1 MEKNKELILPSDIW
15 MRRTPGQ
22 RVSLEDDPGRSG
34 PGLTPDSSGLPW
46 KGDLA
51 PEIVCHFGAERILP
65 LLDAYGGEIEG
76 VKAGTDS
83 EHLHRMRV
91 VSRRL
96 RAALRTFRSCLPRK
110 RYRKIFSGTRA
121 ITRSLGEARDAD
133 VQIAQLKR
141 MRKRIAAGQK
151 TKEKADSEALL
162 EAIRF
167 LLVKIR
173 RERAGHQRD
182 VVLAVEKYERQKQPE
197 AIREVF
203 GSFATPYHHRRVR
216 GEEST
221 LTLLAA
227 ENIGE
232 CLAGLLSYE
241 PWLQHPDAI
250 LEHHAM
256 RISAKHLRY
265 TLETFAPLYR
275 RGLKKYIARA
285 ARIQQLLGDVHD
297 NDVWIETVTRII
309 LKERSRPRAPED
321 PAQPGPAA
329 IAGLK
334 AFLRVK
340 ERERVRVYRRTVTYW
355 NRVCRAGLWEELGK
369 EVFSGLKERFSRGVT
384 LPDAEKR
391 EKIEEF
397 VRSWP
402 GAPVHSRLV
411 AHLSLEL
418 FDQLHPLHNL
428 TAKERNLLEYAALLH
443 DTGLKRRGKARER
456 QSARA
461 IQRAAGLPLSLK
473 ERGEISL
480 LVSASRGGDSWE
492 ARPYFTL
499 LPKDEQ
505 EAIRQLAGLLMVADA
520 LDEGHRGRVRS
531 VACDVT
537 PDAVTCNVQASSD
550 CFREIAMAAERDA
563 TFERAFGR
571 ALRFVQ
577 ASREGLPGEVMV
589 IPAASGRSV
598 ER

>member
-1 MEKNKELILPSDIW
+1 

-22 RVSLEDDPGRSG
+22 RATGEEDPGRSG
-34 PGLTPDSSGLPW
+34 PGLPPDSSGLPG
-46 KGDLA
+46 KRDLA
-51 PEIVCHFGAERILP
+51 PEIVCRFAAQRILP
-65 LLDAYGGEIEG
+65 LLDIYRGEIDG

-91 VSRRL
+91 ASRRL

-110 RYRKIFSGTRA
+110 RYRKIFSGTRV

-133 VQIAQLKR
+133 VQIAQLKKI
-141 MRKRIAAGQK
+141 RKRIAARQK
-151 TKEKADSEALL
+151 IKEKTDSEVLL

-167 LLVKIR
+167 LLIKIR
-173 RERAGHQRD
+173 REREGYQRD
-182 VVLAVEKYERQKQPE
+182 VVLAVEKYERQQQPE

-203 GSFATPYHHRRVR
+203 GSFSLPHRQRR
-216 GEEST
+216 IPGEEST
-221 LTLLAA
+221 LTLLAV

-232 CLAGLLSYE
+232 CLADLLSYE

-285 ARIQQLLGDVHD
+285 ARMQQLLGDVHD

-334 AFLRVK
+334 VFLRER
-340 ERERVRVYRRTVTYW
+340 ERERVRVFRRTVTYW
-355 NRVCRAGLWEELGK
+355 NLLSRGGIWKELEREIVSGFRARYSREISIPE
-369 EVFSGLKERFSRGVT
+369 KERK
-384 LPDAEKR
+384 D
-391 EKIEEF
+391 KIEEF
-397 VRSWP
+397 VLTCS
-402 GAPVHSRLV
+402 GSPVHSRLV
-411 AHLSLEL
+411 AGLSLEL
-418 FDQLHPLHNL
+418 FDNLQPLHNL
-428 TAKERNLLEYAALLH
+428 TVKERNLLEFAALLH

-456 QSARA
+456 QSARV
-461 IQRAAGLPLSLK
+461 IQQAAKLPLSLQ
-473 ERGEISL
+473 ERGAIGL
-480 LVSASRGGDSWE
+480 LVYAHRGRDGWE
-492 ARPYFTL
+492 ARPYFNI

-520 LDEGHRGRVRS
+520 LDEGHRGRVS
-531 VACDVT
+531 SATCGMT
-537 PDAVTCNVQASSD
+537 PDAVTCTVQVSSD
-550 CFREIAMAAERDA
+550 SSREIAAAAERSV

-571 ALRFVQ
+571 ALRFMQ
-577 ASREGLPGEVMV
+577 ASGEGLPGEAGV
-589 IPAASGRSV
+589 IPSAGEQSG
-598 ER
+598 ET